1 MRRILNLASQ
11 IVVRDAA
18 TLSLS
23 LPPSLPPSLL
33 PSSLPAP
40 PLSLSLLGETGLYEN
55 RMTEDW
61 KFP

>member
-23 LPPSLPPSLL
+23 LSLSP
-33 PSSLPAP
+33 PSSLPASP
-40 PLSLSLLGETGLYEN
+40 SLSFSLGRN
-55 RMTEDW
+55 RTL
-61 KFP
+61 